1 MNKNLLLLFSMFLL
15 VVLVGPVYA
24 QTSPGHVVINEVDI
38 NPPGDDSASINE
50 WVELYN
56 PTDSEINLGGWE
68 IASTTVL
75 KKTMTILAGTTIQP
89 GEFLTYSYQSVWFTD
104 SNESVELRDEN
115 GIVIDKT
122 PLLSDLANDFTS
134 WQRFYDGYDLDGSG
148 DWKFVTST
156 AGSSN
161 GKLIETQ
168 ESEIISV
175 TVTSEKSS
183 YLFGDTATISGS
195 ISEEIN
201 PVQPEFLPELINV
214 RILGPNF
221 DKTISLYPD
230 LNLHYD
236 TTLSLNQV
244 LGINEGNYDVSV
256 SYGNANAQ
264 TNFSVG
270 FELIEQAE
278 IIDGSFNITTD
289 KLQYIPG
296 QTVSITGIASEIIPF
311 EGMKFTITDSQGVS
325 ISNGNLFPTDGKFS
339 VSLFL
344 TTVNPQYGTYEIIAD
359 YSDKSTSATFE
370 VLEDIK
376 EDVPI
381 SLWTDKEVYG
391 VGDTVNITGRLNN
404 LWVDS
409 LDLEIIQT
417 KSLSLSGTESGQ
429 SNSGS
434 VLKILDLVRLDG
446 DSKFEYSFTIPD
458 TATRLGDYL
467 INVHQDVGSVTKIIK
482 VVENPETYVLN
493 TEPLVITTNKLT
505 YDFNLDNNLI
515 INGEILDIVT
525 RSSYETPVVKITI
538 STAEGDP
545 LEIIGLPEGGK
556 RLSTGGISV
565 GYEFTAIPE
574 QGGTFSVS
582 SDLNRLLFAEG
593 TYVIKA
599 QYQDLLA
606 TTSFDIIDLLDI
618 SDPSI
623 QASLDKSVY
632 GLGEKVTLT
641 GLLGVPTID
650 SRGITVTVYKPSGDT
665 NTSGIFV
672 NTGGFFTWEWTT
684 PAYEKTT
691 IVGNDRSTS
700 PSNFGLYKIHLANPG
715 QSTDLYFKVSP
726 NPESDELIVPTFTV
740 STSKSLYKAGE
751 KLVVEGTIL
760 PRVQGSEGL
769 VVPER
774 VLVQIVDG
782 TFPFK
787 KIFESNV
794 YPDLDTFESSFELPI
809 TLFSEGNYKV
819 KAIYE
824 GKHIEHIFGVAN
836 DFIFG
841 IDDPVSLLVSTDKT
855 DYHPGGVVIIT
866 GKPNKLIYLEAY
878 DVGVI
883 QKSDSE
889 ITCGS
894 FVCGTNMGPI
904 TSILP
909 SPSGS
914 FVHEFTI
921 PDSSSSI
928 GLYEVSVDANF
939 ETKYV
944 QFNVVENISPIK
956 LNTIVEK
963 ENRIADKTISIL
975 TEEKTFDS
983 SFISPRVLS
992 GSLIT
997 PTRGEES
1004 SVNLKVSSESGIC
1017 IIGPDV
1023 DCLVSESTRKPG
1035 QIYDVVE
1042 VDGMNLNIRY
1052 SGPDVRLEK
1061 FSILPESST
1070 EFLPNSNWNVE
1081 VIKDDQVSRFYYKVT
1096 FKTLE

>member
-1 MNKNLLLLFSMFLL
+1 MNHNLLLVFSIFLL
-15 VVLVGPVYA
+15 VWLVAPVYA
-24 QTSPGHVVINEVDI
+24 QTNPGHVVINEVDI
-38 NPPGDDSASINE
+38 NPPGDDSASISE

-75 KKTMTILAGTTIQP
+75 KKTMTIIAGTTIQP
-89 GEFLTYSYQSVWFTD
+89 GEFLTYSYQSAWFTD
-104 SNESVELRDEN
+104 SYESVELRDEN

-122 PLLSDLANDFTS
+122 PTLKDLANDFTS
-134 WQRFYDGYDLDGSG
+134 WQRIYDGYDLDGLS
-148 DWKFVTST
+148 DWKFVIST
-156 AGSSN
+156 TGSSN
-161 GKLIETQ
+161 GKLVETL
-168 ESEIISV
+168 ESETVSL

-183 YLFGDTATISGS
+183 YLFGDVAVISGS
-195 ISEEIN
+195 ISKEIN
-201 PVQPEFLPELINV
+201 PVQPEFLPELIKV
-214 RILGPNF
+214 HITGPNF
-221 DKTISLYPD
+221 DKTVSLYPD
-230 LNLHYD
+230 LNLNYE
-236 TTLSLNQV
+236 TTLSLQQV

-256 SYGNANAQ
+256 SYGGATAN
-264 TNFSVG
+264 TNFAVG
-270 FELIEQAE
+270 FELIELAE
-278 IIDGSFNITTD
+278 KIDGSFNITTD
-289 KLQYIPG
+289 KSQYFPG
-296 QTVSITGIASEIIPF
+296 QTVSVSGFASEIIPF
-311 EGMKFTITDSQGVS
+311 QGMKFTITDSQGIN
-325 ISNGNLFPTDGKFS
+325 ISNGNLFPTDGEFS
-339 VSLFL
+339 TSLFL
-344 TTVNPQYGTYEIIAD
+344 TTVNPTYGTYEIFAE
-359 YSDKSTSATFE
+359 YSDKSTSTTFE

-376 EDVPI
+376 EDVPL

-391 VGDTVNITGRLNN
+391 VGDTVNITGRLNY

-409 LDLEIIQT
+409 LNLEILQT
-417 KSLSLSGTESGQ
+417 TNISLGGGT
-429 SNSGS
+429 

-446 DSKFEYSFTIPD
+446 DSKFEYSFTIPNSD
-458 TATRLGDYL
+458 SRLGDYL
-467 INVHQDVGSVTKIIK
+467 INVNQDVGSATKIIR

-493 TEPLVITTNKLT
+493 TEPMIISTNKLT

-515 INGEILDIVT
+515 INGQILNVVT

-538 STAEGDP
+538 STEDGRP
-545 LEIIGLPEGGK
+545 LEIIGSADSGQ
-556 RLSTGGISV
+556 LSTSGVSIA
-565 GYEFTAIPE
+565 YEFTAIPE

-582 SDLNRLLFAEG
+582 SDLNRLLFSEG

-599 QYQDLLA
+599 QYQDLSA
-606 TTSFDIIDLLDI
+606 TTSFDLIDLLDI
-618 SDPSI
+618 ADPSI

-632 GLGEKVTLT
+632 GLGEKVMLT

-650 SRGITVTVYKPSGDT
+650 SRGITVTVYKPSGDI

-684 PAYEKTT
+684 PAYEK
-691 IVGNDRSTS
+691 IAIIGNDRSTS
-700 PSNFGLYKIHLANPG
+700 PSNFGLYKIHLQNPG
-715 QSTDLYFKVSP
+715 QSIDLYFKVSP

-751 KLVVEGTIL
+751 KLIVEGTIL
-760 PRVQGSEGL
+760 PRIQGSEGL
-769 VVPER
+769 VIPER
-774 VLVQIVDG
+774 VLIQIVDG
-782 TFPFK
+782 SFPFK

-794 YPDLDTFESSFELPI
+794 YPDLDTFESSFELPV

-836 DFIFG
+836 EFIFG
-841 IDDPVSLLVSTDKT
+841 IDDQLSLLVSTDKT
-855 DYHPGGVVIIT
+855 EYHPGDVVIIT
-866 GKPNKLIYLEAY
+866 GKPNKLIYLEAF

-883 QKSDSE
+883 QKSDAE

-894 FVCGTNMGPI
+894 FICGTNVGPI
-904 TSILP
+904 TSISP

-914 FVHEFTI
+914 FVHEFII
-921 PDSSSSI
+921 PDSTSAI

-939 ETKYV
+939 ETKYI
-944 QFNVVENISPIK
+944 QFNVVEDIATPKS
-956 LNTIVEK
+956 NTIIEK
-963 ENRIADKTISIL
+963 ENRIADNTISIL

-983 SFISPRVLS
+983 SFIAPRVLS

-997 PTRGEES
+997 PSRGEES
-1004 SVNLKVSSESGIC
+1004 AVNLKVSSDSGIC

-1042 VDGMNLNIRY
+1042 VDGMSLNVRY

-1061 FSILPESST
+1061 FSILPKSSI
-1070 EFLPNSNWNVE
+1070 EFLPNTNWNVE
-1081 VIKDDQVSRFYYKVT
+1081 VIKDDQISRFYYKVT